1 MRLRSDIFASAY
13 LRRCASQNIPAVL
26 RRRGD
31 AAAGAIFVSVDRGD
45 GRATL
50 YAPAA
55 AGESADPAIERL
67 WRRAH
72 RDETIDALALSERMG
87 REAAFDRDLWWIE
100 ADDAEG
106 RHGLDLD
113 LDRA

>member
-1 MRLRSDIFASAY
+1 MRLRSDIFVSAY
-13 LRRCASQNIPAVL
+13 LRRCAVQNISAVL

-31 AAAGAIFVSVDRGD
+31 GAAGAIFVSVDLGG

-50 YAPAA
+50 YAPAS
-55 AGESADPAIERL
+55 GCESDDPAIERL

-72 RDETIDALALSERMG
+72 REETVDSLALNERMA
-87 REAAFDRDLWWIE
+87 REAAFDPDLWWIE
-100 ADDAEG
+100 ADDPAG

-113 LDRA
+113 AP